1 MNAEQ
6 IVAAMLSAAG
16 VTALVGARRALRQL
30 PTNTAM
36 PALVYQVISS
46 DPTPELALRTRL
58 ARARVQINPLAAT
71 IAEVKSIHAAV
82 RAVMDFKHSQT
93 VAGKLVMSC
102 RLDLM
107 GLLDKDNDAGVW
119 TQPADY
125 VLQWYE

>member
-1 MNAEQ
+1 
-6 IVAAMLSAAG
+6 
-16 VTALVGARRALRQL
+16 
-30 PTNTAM
+30 
-36 PALVYQVISS
+36 
-46 DPTPELALRTRL
+46 
-58 ARARVQINPLAAT
+58 VQINPLAAT
-71 IAEVKSIHAAV
+71 IAEVKSIHAAL